1 MENEGTYRWLYQH
14 SPTLLASINPEGY
27 LVDASD
33 AWLERLGYSRADI
46 VGKPARD
53 LSTPE
58 SARLI
63 EEEYLP
69 QFLRTGQLNDVPIQ
83 FVTADGEVVELIM
96 SSVAEHD
103 TSGQIVRSV
112 SVFTELKE
120 LASIERH
127 HRELY
132 RLTPA
137 IVHTLLPGG
146 VLESVSDYW
155 LEKLGYARDE
165 VLGRD
170 VTEFMSE
177 ASRARARD
185 GRMEEAFKAGQVEEL
200 PLEFVTKDGRR
211 IEVLTYS
218 VADRD
223 SKGSV
228 KRMMTVMHD
237 VTERNRAERE
247 RQAALEEVTRLK
259 EQVERERDYL
269 REEVEISLQFGEIVG
284 DSPALKKT
292 LARIE
297 AVAST
302 HASVLI
308 LGESGVGKELV
319 ARAIHSQSPRE
330 NRQLVKVNCASVPE
344 ALFESEFFGHVKGSF
359 TGAYRDR
366 VGRFELANGGTLFL
380 DEVAEIPKALQAK
393 LLRVLQEGQ
402 FERIGDEGTR
412 TVDVRIIASTNRN
425 LKKEIEA
432 GRFREDLYYRL
443 SVFPIDVPPLRERPQ
458 DIIPLATHFLAHAC
472 GEFQRQDLPLKRRH
486 ADLLQAYGWPGNV
499 RELRNVIERAVILSP
514 HGELR
519 LGLALSES
527 ATPTTKETLSVQSAP
542 DAEFLTEA
550 ECERYYRD
558 NLIAALQAAQ
568 WRIAGKEGAANLLG
582 LKPSTLRDR
591 MKTLGISR
599 PD

>member
-1 MENEGTYRWLYQH
+1 MEKEGTYRWLYQR
-14 SPTLLASINPEGY
+14 SPALLASVSPQGCI
-27 LVDASD
+27 VDASD
-33 AWLERLGYSRADI
+33 AWLERLGYSRADV

-53 LSTPE
+53 LSTSE

-63 EEEYLP
+63 EEDYLP
-69 QFLRTGQLNDVPIQ
+69 QFLRTGQLNHVPVQ
-83 FVTADGEVVELIM
+83 FVAADGEVVELIM

-103 TSGQIVRSV
+103 ASGQIVRSV

-120 LASIERH
+120 LASSERH

-137 IVHTLLPGG
+137 MVHTILAGG

-155 LEKLGYARDE
+155 LEKLGYTRNE

-170 VTEFMSE
+170 VAEFMSK
-177 ASRARARD
+177 ASAATARG
-185 GRMEEAFKAGQVEEL
+185 GRMEEAFKTGQLEEL
-200 PLEFVTKDGRR
+200 PLEFVTKDGRC
-211 IEVLTYS
+211 IEVLVCS

-247 RQAALEEVTRLK
+247 RRAALEEVTRLK

-269 REEVEISLQFGEIVG
+269 REEVEVSQQFGEIVG

-319 ARAIHSQSPRE
+319 ARAIHNHSSRDKRP
-330 NRQLVKVNCASVPE
+330 LVKVNCASVPE

-380 DEVAEIPKALQAK
+380 DEIAEIPMALQAK

-402 FERIGDEGTR
+402 FERIGDERTR
-412 TVDVRIIASTNRN
+412 TVDVRIIAATNRN
-425 LKKEIEA
+425 LKKVIEA
-432 GRFREDLYYRL
+432 GGFREDLYYRL
-443 SVFPIDVPPLRERPQ
+443 SVFPIDVPPLRDRPQ
-458 DIIPLATHFLAHAC
+458 DIIPLATHFLANAC
-472 GEFQRQDLPLKRRH
+472 GEFQREGLSLTRHH
-486 ADLLQAYGWPGNV
+486 ADLLQAYDWPGNA

-519 LGLALSES
+519 LGFTLAES
-527 ATPTTKETLSVQSAP
+527 ATPTTTKAVSVQSAP
-542 DAEFLTEA
+542 DAEFLTQA
-550 ECERYYRD
+550 QCERHYRD
-558 NLIAALQAAQ
+558 NLISVLQAAQ
-568 WRIAGKEGAANLLG
+568 WRIAGKAGAADLLG

-591 MKTLGISR
+591 MKTLGISG